1 MKQWTQVQHVSEF
14 SESDTIQENVL
25 QWKGNIQKQQKNPKV
40 KKAIDQLHKE
50 TSQLR
55 KQKQRPISAIEL
67 RQETFDNKLIMA
79 KKHPIPM

>member
-1 MKQWTQVQHVSEF
+1 MNTSTTCIWVQWEWHNTRKCSAVKRQH
-14 SESDTIQENVL
+14 
-25 QWKGNIQKQQKNPKV
+25 PKTAKEPKS

-50 TSQLR
+50 TSRQR